1 MNTRIL
7 IAIVVSMFVCQQVHA
22 QDDEPVMP
30 EATELEGTWELVS
43 YVRGGEQIDVPDGHQ
58 MRYEDNRMY
67 YRKAD
72 DEDWAHYS
80 TFSLDTSAM
89 PPEINFMW
97 RVFSDETE
105 FISVLGVYEID
116 GDSLTI
122 CHANPE
128 ETRPDVF
135 ESSEDYPTNLLVL
148 RRVEEDDE

>member
-1 MNTRIL
+1 
-7 IAIVVSMFVCQQVHA
+7 
-22 QDDEPVMP
+22 
-30 EATELEGTWELVS
+30 
-43 YVRGGEQIDVPDGHQ
+43 
-58 MRYEDNRMY
+58 MY
-67 YRKAD
+67 HRKSD
-72 DEDWAHYS
+72 DEDWAHYG

-128 ETRPDVF
+128 ETRPDRF
-135 ESSEDYPTNLLVL
+135 ESTEGSVTYLWVL
-148 RRVEEDDE
+148 RRVEDDE